1 MIKAATLE
9 HAQSRIRL
17 ENQTQA
23 KGEVGAERSAPVSDL
38 MTVAETAQYLRVSVN
53 QLYSLT
59 RRRGVA
65 RAQHPIPVVRM
76 GIRTLRFRKSSLDK
90 WLAELEKMAG

>member
-1 MIKAATLE
+1 VPAHGVQCPRMNESRQSDIMTTEEAA
-9 HAQSRIRL
+9 A
-17 ENQTQA
+17 
-23 KGEVGAERSAPVSDL
+23 
-38 MTVAETAQYLRVSVN
+38 YLRVSVS

-59 RRRGVA
+59 RRRGVV

-90 WLAELEKMAG
+90 WLAELEKMTG

>member
-1 MIKAATLE
+1 M
-9 HAQSRIRL
+9 SRMKI
-17 ENQTQA
+17 EGSGQ
-23 KGEVGAERSAPVSDL
+23 PISDL
-38 MTVAETAQYLRVSVN
+38 SNVKEAASYLRVSVS

-76 GIRTLRFRKSSLDK
+76 GIRTLRFRKSSLDT
-90 WLAELEKMAG
+90 WIAELEKRAG